1 MGSTIAARDWDGPEL
16 FIEILRLRTLL
27 TTWPE
32 VRLVQGKQALGATER
47 MEMAETPEAARRQA
61 FRDATDW
68 FILLQEDPDDKD
80 LHRRIDAWRSS
91 SDLNEMAWHATE
103 RTAEVASAMT
113 PAHADEWGP
122 DVLRRR
128 ASARRHEEPRARRL
142 SRRIV
147 GLSLAGVALAACLAM
162 LAVPSLLIRVQADQ
176 TTAVAEQ
183 RVLDLQDGS
192 RITLA
197 PSSAIAVE
205 FRGDE
210 RRIRLLDGQAFFE
223 VRPDP
228 DRPFRVHA
236 GGIETSVLGTSFEVR
251 LDSGAVTVA
260 VREGVV
266 QVATGKEGR
275 GNSESLIAGETMRFD
290 AEGRFQRST
299 EPTGSMAAWR
309 QGQLTSHDRPLS
321 EAVDML
327 RRYYG
332 GSILVTDDALGARTV
347 TGVYNLADPEEA
359 LRGMVQTH
367 GGKVRRITPWLLV
380 VSGW

>member
-1 MGSTIAARDWDGPEL
+1 
-16 FIEILRLRTLL
+16 
-27 TTWPE
+27 
-32 VRLVQGKQALGATER
+32 
-47 MEMAETPEAARRQA
+47 MAETPEAARRQA

-68 FILLQEDPDDKD
+68 FILLQEDPADED
-80 LHRRIDAWRSS
+80 LRRRIDAWRSS
-91 SDLNEMAWHATE
+91 SDLNEAAWHATE

-122 DVLRRR
+122 ELLRRR
-128 ASARRHEEPRARRL
+128 AKAPHRNEPGTRRL
-142 SRRIV
+142 PRRVV
-147 GLSLAGVALAACLAM
+147 GLSLAGLAFAACLAM
-162 LAVPSLLIRVQADQ
+162 LAMPSLLIRVQADQ
-176 TTAVAEQ
+176 TTSVAEQ

-205 FRGDE
+205 LHSDE
-210 RRIRLLDGQAFFE
+210 RRIRLLEGQAFFE
-223 VRPDP
+223 VHPDP
-228 DRPFRVHA
+228 GRPFRVDA
-236 GGIETSVLGTSFEVR
+236 RGVETSVLGTSFEVR
-251 LDSGAVTVA
+251 LDAGAVTVA
-260 VREGVV
+260 VQEGIV
-266 QVATGKEGR
+266 QVAAGREGR
-275 GNSESLIAGETMRFD
+275 RSAESLRAGDTLRFNP
-290 AEGRFQRST
+290 EGSFQRST
-299 EPTGSMAAWR
+299 EPPGSMAAWR
-309 QGQLTSHDRPLS
+309 QGQLTSHDRPLG

-332 GSILVTDDALGARTV
+332 GSIVVTDDALSARTV